1 MTVEIDQVQSLAV
14 FDFALAEIVE
24 IRLPLIVL
32 FEIFGDVVRN
42 QDVAGIAAIH
52 HALSNVDSG
61 SGNVRLLV
69 EIGHLVDRTA
79 VNTHADAKFRMIPQ
93 RVGNLNR
100 AKNWRFQVAKDER
113 AAVTGRQT
121 EEFSFGFGGAKLVG
135 SAHDLAQFLNVRALL
150 CGAQFGIAD
159 DVDEKDV
166 RDLEAEFRFLL
177 VGHVGRQSKR
187 LQRVA
192 PTSI

>member
-1 MTVEIDQVQSLAV
+1 M
-14 FDFALAEIVE
+14 
-24 IRLPLIVL
+24 
-32 FEIFGDVVRN
+32 
-42 QDVAGIAAIH
+42 AGIAAIH
-52 HALSNVDSG
+52 HPLSDVDSG

-79 VNTHADAKFRMIPQ
+79 VDSHSDAKFRMIPE

-100 AKNWRFQVAKDER
+100 AKDGHFQVAKDER

-121 EEFSFGFGGAKLVG
+121 EEFSFGFGSAKLVG

-159 DVDEKDV
+159 DVDEKNM

-177 VGHVGRQSKR
+177 VGHIGRVTLRR
-187 LQRVA
+187 LFQVTPPKCEVRRKN
-192 PTSI
+192 